1 MKRIKSIFQTILL
14 LLTLAWFLFCM
25 IYGGLLIISTILGIP
40 LAIAAIIYFIAY
52 IVLITF
58 IVLLD

>member
-25 IYGGLLIISTILGIP
+25 IYGGLLIISTILGIS